1 MCSECVSELLILL
14 FFLMVLLASANAL
27 DIFYASFLL
36 IEEDTEGEAE
46 AASKRDD
53 FLHCIGPF
61 LFKLNFME
69 QL

>member
-1 MCSECVSELLILL
+1 
-14 FFLMVLLASANAL
+14 MVLLASANAL